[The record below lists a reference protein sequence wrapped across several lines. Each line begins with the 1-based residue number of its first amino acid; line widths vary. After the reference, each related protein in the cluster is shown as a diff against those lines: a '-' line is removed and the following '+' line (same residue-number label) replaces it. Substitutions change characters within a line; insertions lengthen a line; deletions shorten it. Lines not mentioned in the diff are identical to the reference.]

1 MESADIVTNGLLAI
15 IAGLG
20 ALCTWFLSR
29 MVNKFD
35 ELERCVEQLAI
46 DLSVFKAKVSTLF
59 GMELDEEG
67 EKLPDLKPV
76 TKRR

>member
-1 MESADIVTNGLLAI
+1 MESEIVTNGLLAI

-20 ALCTWFLSR
+20 GLCTWFLSR

-35 ELERCVEQLAI
+35 ELERCVEALAV
-46 DLSVFKAKVSTLF
+46 DLKVFKVKVSAMF
-59 GMELDEEG
+59 GIGLDDDDDQ
-67 EKLPDLKPV
+67 LPDLKPV